1 MVHILIV
8 TAALIGVALVFLGV
22 FVSGGQEI
30 MDNAMTI
37 SLLEVTQFS
46 VTDIGDTSRLSLTLK
61 NSGNT
66 PIANVSLQVINAT
79 NTVSNTITYSGTIE
93 SSRTHALQET
103 LTISGTTNQ
112 MTLVDGSNVLIEITA
127 ETLEGATLNVDPLKI
142 RVK

>member
-79 NTVSNTITYSGTIE
+79 NTVSNAITYSGTIE

-127 ETLEGATLNVDPLKI
+127 ETLEGATLNVDPIKI

>member
-1 MVHILIV
+1 MVHILII
-8 TAALIGVALVFLGV
+8 TAALIAVSLIFLGV

-46 VTDIGDTSRLSLTLK
+46 VTDIGDTSRLSLTIK

-66 PIANVSLQVINAT
+66 PITNVSLQVINAT
-79 NTVSNTITYSGTIE
+79 NTISNAITYSGTIE
-93 SSRTHALQET
+93 SARTHAFT
-103 LTISGTTNQ
+103 DGLTISGTTTP
-112 MTLVDGSNVLIEITA
+112 MILTDGSYVLIEITA
-127 ETLEGATLNVDPLKI
+127 ETIDGATLNVDPIKI